1 MRGWGLGQSTS
12 LRMAP
17 TLLGLW
23 VGAGPVESEGGPGEQ
38 RVLGTLPDCAG
49 RGLGVVTEIWGD
61 LRRPAFGGGKSGR
74 A

>member
-1 MRGWGLGQSTS
+1 MWGWGLGQSAS

-38 RVLGTLPDCAG
+38 RVLGTLPEGSG
-49 RGLGVVTEIWGD
+49 RGLGG
-61 LRRPAFGGGKSGR
+61 RGGNLG
-74 A
+74 